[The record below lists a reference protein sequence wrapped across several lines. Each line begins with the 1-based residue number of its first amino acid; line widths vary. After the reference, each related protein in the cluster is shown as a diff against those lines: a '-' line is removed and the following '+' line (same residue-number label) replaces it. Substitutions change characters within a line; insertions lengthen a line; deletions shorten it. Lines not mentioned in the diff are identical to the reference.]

1 MEMSGKDGDCIVEE
15 TPGGNSLHS
24 ERSNPAGNRRCEGGR
39 VLWVKFMIKVYFE
52 TAIYSELVAVVS
64 DEETYMA
71 CLPGLKKL
79 AKSQGMFVA
88 ESLIEDRKL
97 EDNRRRRRRR

>member
-1 MEMSGKDGDCIVEE
+1 
-15 TPGGNSLHS
+15 
-24 ERSNPAGNRRCEGGR
+24 
-39 VLWVKFMIKVYFE
+39 MIKVYFE